1 MSIADDAAIALAAAE
16 RRLIGCVV
24 AAKEIAAVA
33 RNLPA
38 DAFSAPEHVTAWEVL
53 TDLADNGDMITPE
66 SIGRVARQRG
76 VITRLPGGYQWAADI
91 ARDACLPQELP
102 QLVEMVQTEMQKRHL
117 ERAAVA
123 CQSRIALGAPLG
135 DVLTDLEEAAA
146 RARAA
151 ITAPGGWA
159 APLPLVAK
167 VDWEPFP
174 ADALPSCIQAAVK
187 EVHAFVQ
194 SPISMVAMSA
204 LGTAS
209 LAVQALV
216 DVQRAEGLKGPV
228 GLFLMCIAPSG
239 ERKTTC
245 DNFFSEPIRA
255 HELQE
260 VEKGEPLV
268 ADYKAD
274 FSAWEAQKRG
284 LLAKIEKSSKEGRS
298 SDAEKAALRDL
309 NQEEPKA
316 PRVPRL
322 MYSDATPEAL
332 AWGLAKLWPSG
343 GVMSS
348 EAGSIF
354 GAHGMGKD
362 SIMRN
367 LALLN
372 QLWDGVQI
380 RFDRR
385 TSEGFLVRGARLTI
399 GLQVQEE
406 TLREFLRADDGLAR
420 GMGFLARMLLAWPES
435 TQGSRPYK
443 EPPTTW
449 PALMK
454 FKNRIAEIL
463 AEPVPIDE
471 DGALIPTVLALSPE
485 AKTEWVKFHDGI
497 EAELASRG
505 KFCDVRDVASKTA
518 DNAVRL
524 AAIFQ
529 VFEHGPAG
537 AVGLEALRSGAC
549 VAAWHLHEA
558 RRFLGE
564 FAMPKELADAARL
577 DAWLIDYC
585 RREGTRAVPV
595 SAIQKAGPGKLRGKA
610 ALEAAMRELEDL
622 GRARLV
628 KQGRCRT
635 CEVNPAMVAVAVPA
649 VSAVPSPVVTAA
661 RTATTAAAKPEAQDR
676 QQNPTSADRAREE
689 CSHGS
694 P

>member
-1 MSIADDAAIALAAAE
+1 
-16 RRLIGCVV
+16 
-24 AAKEIAAVA
+24 
-33 RNLPA
+33 
-38 DAFSAPEHVTAWEVL
+38 
-53 TDLADNGDMITPE
+53 
-66 SIGRVARQRG
+66 
-76 VITRLPGGYQWAADI
+76 
-91 ARDACLPQELP
+91 
-102 QLVEMVQTEMQKRHL
+102 
-117 ERAAVA
+117 
-123 CQSRIALGAPLG
+123 
-135 DVLTDLEEAAA
+135 
-146 RARAA
+146 
-151 ITAPGGWA
+151 
-159 APLPLVAK
+159 LVAK
-167 VDWEPFP
+167 VDPEPFP
-174 ADALPSCIQAAVK
+174 VDVLPACIQEAVR

-194 SPISMVAMSA
+194 APISMVAMSA

-245 DNFFSEPIRA
+245 DGFFSEPIRA
-255 HELQE
+255 HERE
-260 VEKGEPLV
+260 EAEKGEPLV
-268 ADYKAD
+268 ADYKAN
-274 FSAWEAQKRG
+274 FSAWEAEKRG
-284 LLAKIEKSSKEGRS
+284 LLSKIEKARRDGKATE
-298 SDAEKAALRDL
+298 AEKAALRDL

-322 MYSDATPEAL
+322 MYADATPEAL

-348 EAGSIF
+348 EAGSVF

-372 QLWDGVQI
+372 QLWDGVQV

-406 TLREFLRADDGLAR
+406 TLREFLRADEGLAR

-443 EPPTTW
+443 EPPATW
-449 PALMK
+449 PALIK
-454 FKNRIAEIL
+454 FKNRIAEVL

-471 DGALIPTVLALSPE
+471 EGALTPAALTLSPE
-485 AKTEWVKFHDGI
+485 AKAEWVRFHDSI
-497 EAELASRG
+497 EAELTARG

-518 DNAVRL
+518 DNAARL

-529 VFEHGPAG
+529 VFEHGRAG
-537 AVGLEALRSGAC
+537 TVGLGALRSAAL

-585 RREGTRAVPV
+585 RREGTSAVSV
-595 SAIQKAGPGKLRGKA
+595 SAIQKAGPGRLRSKA
-610 ALEAAMRELEDL
+610 TLEAAMRELEDL
-622 GRARLV
+622 GRARLM
-628 KQGRCRT
+628 KLGRCKT
-635 CEVNPAMVAVAVPA
+635 CEVNPALVAVAVSA
-649 VSAVPSPVVTAA
+649 VSAVPTLTVTTA
-661 RTATTAAAKPEAQDR
+661 RTATTAAARPGAKNGYDGAGTDR
-676 QQNPTSADRAREE
+676 TRGELT
-689 CSHGS
+689 HGS